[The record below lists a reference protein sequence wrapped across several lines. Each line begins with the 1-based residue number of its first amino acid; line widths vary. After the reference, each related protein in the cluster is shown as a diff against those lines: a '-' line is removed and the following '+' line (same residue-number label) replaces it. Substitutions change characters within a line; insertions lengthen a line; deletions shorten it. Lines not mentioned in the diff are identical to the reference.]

1 VELPMR
7 MRAMVAAGDTLFVAG
22 TPDETPNDDPWS
34 AYEGRRG
41 GRLRAV
47 STRDGKKLAVY
58 KLDAPPV
65 WDGMAA
71 ANGKIFIATTS
82 GHVEVWK

>member
-1 VELPMR
+1 MR
-7 MRAMVAAGDTLFVAG
+7 VRAMAAAGDTLFVAG
-22 TPDETPNDDPWS
+22 TPDETPVSDPWS

-41 GRLRAV
+41 GLLWAV
-47 STRDGKKLAVY
+47 STRDGKKLAAY

-82 GHVEVWK
+82 GKVESWQ